1 MGNSRTQNHTNMKTN
16 SILALVSA
24 SAIALLFSSCK
35 SKQEEVREDVIEQK
49 ADNLDASAD
58 QLRKDG
64 EKLAD
69 MKEANADA
77 VRKSGEKTGDA
88 VEDSADA
95 TRNAVEKRADQ
106 IEDKADAVREA
117 K

>member
-1 MGNSRTQNHTNMKTN
+1 MGNLQTQNHTNMKTN
-16 SILALVSA
+16 SILALLSV

-58 QLRKDG
+58 QLRKNG
-64 EKLAD
+64 EKVAD

-77 VRKSGEKTGDA
+77 VRKSSEKVGDA
-88 VEDSADA
+88 VENSADA
-95 TRNAVEKRADQ
+95 TRDAVEKRADQ